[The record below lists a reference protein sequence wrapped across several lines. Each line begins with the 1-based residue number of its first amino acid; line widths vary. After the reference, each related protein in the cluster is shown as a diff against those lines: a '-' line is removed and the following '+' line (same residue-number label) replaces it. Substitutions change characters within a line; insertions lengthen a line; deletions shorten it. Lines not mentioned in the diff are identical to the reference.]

1 MNDIVQSTLY
11 VVATPIGNLED
22 ISLRALNILK
32 SVDVI
37 ACEDTRHSIKLLNHY
52 DIKKKLISYH
62 SYNERASS
70 NGIIMLLKSGKSVAL
85 ISDGGTPVIS
95 DPGYLL
101 VKECRENGI
110 NIISIPGASA
120 FLTLLA
126 GSGFRTD
133 KFFFVGFLSPK
144 EGKRKRELLK
154 LKDIEGTIILYES
167 PHRIIKLLDNIFEIF
182 EKKSIILGKE
192 LTKINETIFS
202 GSANE
207 IKNIIEKENK
217 ILGEFTLLI
226 ANY

>member
-1 MNDIVQSTLY
+1 MEDINQSTLY
-11 VVATPIGNLED
+11 IVATPIGNLED
-22 ISLRALNILK
+22 ITLRALNILK

-37 ACEDTRHSIKLLNHY
+37 ACEDTRHSMKLLNHY
-52 DIKKKLISYH
+52 DIKKRLISYH
-62 SYNERASS
+62 SYNEKASS

-85 ISDGGTPVIS
+85 ISDSGTPTIS

-101 VKECRENGI
+101 VKECRENNI
-110 NIISIPGASA
+110 NVISIPGAAA

-133 KFFFVGFLSPK
+133 QFFFTGFLSSK
-144 EGKRKRELLK
+144 EGKRKKELLK
-154 LKDIEGTIILYES
+154 LKNIEGTIILYES
-167 PHRIIKLLDNIFEIF
+167 PHRIVKLLDNIFEIF

-192 LTKINETIFS
+192 LTKINEIIYN
-202 GSANE
+202 GNAE
-207 IKNIIEKENK
+207 DIKKIIEKENK